1 VRVILKRYKQT
12 YIQDALEEQLHYSYN
27 DLYERNDSEYRQNRS
42 KDVWENVKWE
52 EKISLIGDQEKMD
65 ILIYIRKKWLIIDS
79 LKYDVGNDQLIALSV
94 TIWEVGEYN
103 DDWDDDL
110 DDDWNDIWD
119 DDFDGTWDG
128 NLDSRHISIYP
139 EFIVNKIWHIQRD
152 KEDCFIDIGIN
163 RIREIIADN
172 TKYTFLP

>member
-65 ILIYIRKKWLIIDS
+65 ILIYIRKK
-79 LKYDVGNDQLIALSV
+79 
-94 TIWEVGEYN
+94 
-103 DDWDDDL
+103 
-110 DDDWNDIWD
+110 
-119 DDFDGTWDG
+119 
-128 NLDSRHISIYP
+128 
-139 EFIVNKIWHIQRD
+139 
-152 KEDCFIDIGIN
+152 
-163 RIREIIADN
+163 
-172 TKYTFLP
+172 